1 MNKLKDKWIKTKKW
15 VKKHPYSIILPL
27 LILVIAFRLIPAMN
41 DVPEPK
47 EVSYVKFEKMLKDG
61 DVKTAEIL
69 LSSPTFI
76 FTNEKDKKFVTDNP
90 KTENFKKTLL
100 KADVDVMEIDKA
112 QSDKWANLL
121 RSIVPLLFIG
131 FLIIYLMKSMKPV
144 NTKKKSDT
152 TIPKTMFDHIAG
164 NEEAKEEMK
173 FLVDFLKNPKRYA
186 NMGAK
191 LPKGV
196 ILYGEPG
203 TGKTLTAKAIA
214 GEAKVPFFSMSGSDF
229 TEMYVGVGPKR
240 IRSLFE
246 EARKQAPAIIFIDEI
261 DALGTNRD
269 ISASAEDKKTLNA
282 ILNEMDGF
290 ADNSGIIVI
299 GATNRL
305 DDLDS
310 AFIRPGRFDKQI
322 KIALPDLKGRLAIL
336 ELHAKNKKIDSEVS
350 LENLA
355 KITRGMSGAFLE
367 TILNEATILAT
378 TRNKKLVTEEDIDDA
393 YYKMI
398 VKGHKKKRNKE
409 EDFKEMELV
418 AWHEAGHAL
427 VAKLL
432 DTSNVPKVTIT
443 PSTTGIGGFALIV
456 PKKDKLKSKTQLYN
470 QVKEL
475 YAGRVAEYLLLGSED
490 DITYGASNDIEKAT
504 ILIQDMIIRFGM
516 NKTFGMINLSQLGNP
531 RNTDLSTNELFVQ
544 EAIQLSN
551 QLYMKTL
558 KLLRTEKDTLR
569 AIAERLIEKETI
581 LEDELDEIIENSR
594 KAKIIDTDVVIEA
607 KQED

>member
-607 KQED
+607 KQEE

>member
-551 QLYMKTL
+551 QLYVKTL

>member
-1 MNKLKDKWIKTKKW
+1 MKDKWIKTKKW

>member
-47 EVSYVKFEKMLKDG
+47 EVSYVKFEEMLKDG

-551 QLYMKTL
+551 QLYVKTL